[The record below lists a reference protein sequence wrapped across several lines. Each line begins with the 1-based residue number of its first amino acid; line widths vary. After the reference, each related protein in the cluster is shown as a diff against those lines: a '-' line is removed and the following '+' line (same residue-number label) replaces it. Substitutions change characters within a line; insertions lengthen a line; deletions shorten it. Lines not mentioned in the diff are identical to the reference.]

1 MTATHTG
8 TSPTTLTLSE
18 EERAQL
24 LSLLEQVLK
33 EKQVEEHRTD
43 AFAFK
48 EFVQHQ
54 EALLQSVI
62 DKLRRP

>member
-1 MTATHTG
+1 MTAIRAG
-8 TSPTTLTLSE
+8 ASQTTLTLSE

-43 AFAFK
+43 AFDFK

-54 EALLQSVI
+54 ESLLQSVI